1 MTLSALVASKC
12 TPTRGSQSES
22 GPRTRSKGAENTPAC
37 SWWSGAVGGEHADF
51 DGDALRRHLLPGLD
65 LPLPPAE
72 PSQRKRSETAQPCL
86 SPLYSH
92 DFLPSV
98 LADNK
103 GERVYAEAAQ
113 PCTKQDLQKA
123 VAALVALNR
132 AQSENIQA
140 LRHQWSLRHFELGGK
155 ITTLETSL
163 RQHHSLLVRII
174 ENVRSGRLHALN
186 WNELEQALPHLRQES
201 SELSCADTRDLQARD
216 QEATWEANDVLS
228 DAPANWTSKLFD
240 WCSRV
245 DCLPIAEVALSDP
258 LADSCAQDK
267 ASVSSETGEGD
278 VEPLS
283 TASDEEEQIHCEG
296 QGLRLH
302 VMGAGGAALSPAAE
316 RDAERFRDFIRNA
329 SLRQEAWMETF
340 SSFAVTAVPIADLS
354 RTTSLKLLL
363 LDEAVTLPDTDMLLL
378 VAESLGAVGS
388 QPQKV
393 GLRVLCLLE
402 RAVAARCSVRSG
414 SLRKGALVEVH
425 AFEPFCAVVQ
435 PEEEESSSV
444 STKRKL
450 LTIPIC
456 SLQKIRLARA
466 AASPEAASSACNADS
481 AKPSGASEGVEV
493 SASTSTSAAAAAAA
507 AAAVEG
513 VSRRSTRREIPAG
526 GGGGEQRPAA
536 AEKSAEATQHSLD
549 GGKKRKICGG
559 EEAEEAQKGERRSE
573 ASERRE
579 TVEPQKETPEQR
591 RQQRAGAERQEA
603 ESACMQQSSSRDAS
617 SRKQCSYSMQGGS
630 GLTKGSAARESGAS
644 RSSASDRE
652 APSRATS
659 PPAHAC
665 RQQSGGSGDNGAA
678 GSRALRAVASS
689 GAAACSRAPTAAAAA
704 ESSSRRT
711 ATGTSVR
718 CSAHA
723 AQQQLEQA
731 RQHLPRVRAVLPR
744 QLRQQLPAFD
754 CEECASFYG
763 MVGGGPCGDR
773 ITCKHKKLDPVKQA
787 KCSKESEGQQSR
799 HEGGAAVGDPR
810 MWSRHRQFAPPP
822 STPPGYWDL

>member
-1 MTLSALVASKC
+1 MTISALVASKC

-22 GPRTRSKGAENTPAC
+22 GPRTRSKGSDTPAGG
-37 SWWSGAVGGEHADF
+37 WWLRDGGGEHADF

-65 LPLPPAE
+65 LPVPPMDS
-72 PSQRKRSETAQPCL
+72 SQPAGFEASRPCL

-132 AQSENIQA
+132 AQSESIQA
-140 LRHQWSLRHFELGGK
+140 LRHQWSLRHCELGGK

-163 RQHHSLLVRII
+163 RLHHSLLVRII

-186 WNELEQALPHLRQES
+186 WNELEMALPHLRQES
-201 SELSCADTRDLQARD
+201 SDLSCTDTRDLLARD

-258 LADSCAQDK
+258 LAGSCAQDK
-267 ASVSSETGEGD
+267 GSVSSETGEGD

-302 VMGAGGAALSPAAE
+302 VMGAGGAALSAAAE

-340 SSFAVTAVPIADLS
+340 SSFAVTAVPIADLT

-363 LDEAVTLPDTDMLLL
+363 LDEAVTLPDTDLLLL
-378 VAESLGAVGS
+378 VAESLDSAGN

-435 PEEEESSSV
+435 PEEEESSSG

-456 SLQKIRLARA
+456 SLQKIKLARGGSTPDA
-466 AASPEAASSACNADS
+466 GSACNVDS
-481 AKPSGASEGVEV
+481 AKPSGAGEGAEASGFI
-493 SASTSTSAAAAAAA
+493 SASAGAAAAS
-507 AAAVEG
+507 EG
-513 VSRRSTRREIPAG
+513 SSRRSNRREIFAG
-526 GGGGEQRPAA
+526 GGAGERPAA
-536 AEKSAEATQHSLD
+536 ADKIAEAAQHTVD
-549 GGKKRKICGG
+549 GSKKRKTWGV
-559 EEAEEAQKGERRSE
+559 EEAEETLKGERRSDAGE
-573 ASERRE
+573 AVLVRKE
-579 TVEPQKETPEQR
+579 TVEAYKETAEQR
-591 RQQRAGAERQEA
+591 RQQRPGVGFQETGN
-603 ESACMQQSSSRDAS
+603 ESAPMQQSGSRGSSATSNQCGSVLQVS
-617 SRKQCSYSMQGGS
+617 SGFTQGS
-630 GLTKGSAARESGAS
+630 SARESEAGRSNAS
-644 RSSASDRE
+644 E
-652 APSRATS
+652 GGVPSRATS
-659 PPAHAC
+659 PPAQAS
-665 RQQSGGSGDNGAA
+665 RQQIGGSSDSGAA
-678 GSRALRAVASS
+678 GRRALRAVAAS
-689 GAAACSRAPTAAAAA
+689 GAAGCKASANAA

-711 ATGTSVR
+711 ATGTSLR
-718 CSAHA
+718 CSAQA
-723 AQQQLEQA
+723 AQQQLEEA

-744 QLRQQLPAFD
+744 HLRQQLPAFD

-763 MVGGGPCGDR
+763 MVGGGPSSER
-773 ITCKHKKLDPVKQA
+773 NTCKHKKLDSVNQA
-787 KCSKESEGQQSR
+787 NCSRESEGQQPR
-799 HEGGAAVGDPR
+799 HGGGSAVGNPR
-810 MWSRHRQFAPPP
+810 MWSKHRQFAAPP